1 MDFLLDPLS
10 HAFLRRAMLAGVAI
24 GAAGGLL
31 GLFVVQRGLSFL
43 TDGLAH
49 ATFGGLAL
57 GLLLGTSVDQS
68 FAVALP
74 FVVLVALGTAL
85 VRRQSGL
92 GADVSTGVFF
102 AMAFA
107 LGIVCLGLRPASAPP
122 VDVESLLF
130 GSILSVSPQG
140 LLAIVIVSALT
151 VLALLALWSRLAYA
165 TFDPELAVLSGVRVA
180 LVEYLLMALV
190 ALVVVAG
197 LRSVGVVLVSAFVIL
212 PSATAHLL
220 ARRLVTIAV
229 WSVALA
235 VTATVV
241 GLLLSYHLNL
251 ASGATIVVLL
261 GMVFFATLGMRRGR
275 AA

>member
-122 VDVESLLF
+122 VDVESLL
-130 GSILSVSPQG
+130 
-140 LLAIVIVSALT
+140 
-151 VLALLALWSRLAYA
+151 
-165 TFDPELAVLSGVRVA
+165 
-180 LVEYLLMALV
+180 
-190 ALVVVAG
+190 
-197 LRSVGVVLVSAFVIL
+197 
-212 PSATAHLL
+212 
-220 ARRLVTIAV
+220 
-229 WSVALA
+229 
-235 VTATVV
+235 
-241 GLLLSYHLNL
+241 
-251 ASGATIVVLL
+251 
-261 GMVFFATLGMRRGR
+261 
-275 AA
+275 

>member
-1 MDFLLDPLS
+1 M
-10 HAFLRRAMLAGVAI
+10 
-24 GAAGGLL
+24 
-31 GLFVVQRGLSFL
+31 
-43 TDGLAH
+43 
-49 ATFGGLAL
+49 
-57 GLLLGTSVDQS
+57 
-68 FAVALP
+68 
-74 FVVLVALGTAL
+74 
-85 VRRQSGL
+85 
-92 GADVSTGVFF
+92 
-102 AMAFA
+102 
-107 LGIVCLGLRPASAPP
+107 
-122 VDVESLLF
+122 
-130 GSILSVSPQG
+130 
-140 LLAIVIVSALT
+140 IVSALT

-165 TFDPELAVLSGVRVA
+165 TFDPELAVLCRGAGRP
-180 LVEYLLMALV
+180 VEYLLMALV

-235 VTATVV
+235 VAATVV